1 LHNFLF
7 FSFIQMKTRLD
18 LLFLLG
24 RPLGPVYGTVMKI
37 RALFYRHGL
46 FKVHHMGVPVISVG
60 NLVLGGTGKSPMVR
74 HLARL
79 LQSSGFSPAV
89 ISRGYGGTASEAVNI
104 VSDGR
109 SLLLSAVQAGD
120 EPFMLAKSLPGVPV
134 LTGSKRR
141 LPAARAEKEQK
152 ANCLV
157 LDDAFQHMAVGRDIN
172 IVLFDSTALTGN
184 GRIFPA
190 GPLREPPSALR
201 RADCF
206 VLTGTTDTNEEQA
219 LLLATRLR
227 ERFPEKQVF
236 LARRKQYQLYS
247 ETGKVISCEDLPPA
261 SAFCG
266 IAHPERFE
274 QSLKEI
280 GIPLKLFT
288 ALPDHSTYTQNNLQK
303 ICEQAGEAGAEVLI
317 TTEKDIVK
325 AGELKSSLPVLTA
338 RFEVDLPKEFDDYIL
353 KRLQKE

>member
-1 LHNFLF
+1 
-7 FSFIQMKTRLD
+7 MKTRLD

-24 RPLGPVYGTVMKI
+24 RPLGPVYGMVMKI
-37 RALFYRHGL
+37 RTLFYRHGI
-46 FKVHHMGVPVISVG
+46 FTVHQMGVPVISVG

-79 LQSSGFSPAV
+79 LQSSGFRPAV
-89 ISRGYGGTASEAVNI
+89 ISRGYGGMACEAVNV

-109 SLLLSAVQAGD
+109 SLLLNAMQAGD

-141 LPAARAEKEQK
+141 LPAARAEKEQG
-152 ANCLV
+152 ADCLV
-157 LDDAFQHMAVGRDIN
+157 LDDAFQHLAVGRDIN

-184 GRIFPA
+184 SRIFPA
-190 GPLREPPSALR
+190 GPLREPSSALR

-206 VLTGTTDTNEEQA
+206 VLTGTTGANTKQA
-219 LLLATRLR
+219 TKFAARLR
-227 ERFPEKQVF
+227 EQFPEKQVF

-247 ETGKVISCEDLPPA
+247 EAGEVVSCEDVPA
-261 SAFCG
+261 AAAFCG

-274 QSLKEI
+274 QSLKEL
-280 GIPLKLFT
+280 GISLKLFT
-288 ALPDHSTYTQNNLQK
+288 ALPDHFTYTQKSLQTFCK
-303 ICEQAGEAGAEVLI
+303 KAGEAGAEVLI

-325 AGELKSSLPVLTA
+325 AGELESSLPIFTA
-338 RFEVDLPKEFDDYIL
+338 RFEVALPKAFDRYIL
-353 KRLQKE
+353 EKLQKK